1 MNNNRDGFSGFLDG
15 YKAQNLASVVDS
27 ASIQI
32 KQMQETAKNLQKKY
46 LIDKLSYSFWD
57 SILIMNF
64 TSQSLMTVGEGIKTL
79 IIKDR
84 AEPKGLHKDN
94 EFKMLV
100 LNYMSIVQLYGD
112 NKIIDIALEVGDLLN
127 C

>member
-1 MNNNRDGFSGFLDG
+1 MNNKRDGFSGFLDG
-15 YKAQNLASVVDS
+15 YKAQNLANVADS

-32 KQMQETAKNLQKKY
+32 KQMQETAKNIQKKY
-46 LIDKLSYSFWD
+46 AIDKLSSSLLD
-57 SILIMNF
+57 NILTMSF
-64 TSQSLMTVGEGIKTL
+64 TSQSLTTVGEGIKTL
-79 IIKDR
+79 IIKDI
-84 AEPKGLHKDN
+84 AEATGLHGDN

-127 C
+127 N